1 MRRRT
6 LSVTQRYNRMGY
18 WFILPWVIGFV
29 TLMLGPLVQAVQ
41 FALSEITIGTDGY
54 QLEGVGIAHFL
65 YAFRKD
71 ARFPRLLVDSLMSML
86 MDVPI
91 LLVFSFFAAVLLR
104 KDFRG
109 CRVIKGIFF
118 ITVIMSSGVFVQ
130 MQNETLITNTV
141 QLDAAMHSSAG
152 LFGGGSEI
160 RIGEYLVEAG
170 IGESIVTFLSTPV
183 EALFSVM
190 TRSGV
195 QIFIFLAGLSSISPA
210 LYEACSMEGATGWET
225 FWLITFP
232 MTSPLIIVNLIYSIV
247 DSFMASDNAVLNFVY
262 DQAFSELDYGY
273 ASALSWIYFLAVAA
287 IIGLAVWIISKRVV
301 YHT

>member
-1 MRRRT
+1 MKRRR

-18 WFILPWVIGFV
+18 WFVLPWIIGFI
-29 TLMLGPLVQAVQ
+29 TLMLGPLLQAVQ
-41 FALSEITIGTDGY
+41 FALSEITIAPDGY
-54 QLEGVGIAHFL
+54 QLQGVGFAHFL
-65 YAFRKD
+65 FAFRED
-71 ARFPRLLVDSLMSML
+71 AGFPKLLVNSLLSML
-86 MDVPI
+86 VDVPI

-109 CRVIKGIFF
+109 SRVIKGIFF
-118 ITVIMSSGVFVQ
+118 ITVIMSSGVFIQ
-130 MQNETLITNTV
+130 MQNETLATNTV

-152 LFGGGSEI
+152 LFGGSEMQ
-160 RIGEYLVEAG
+160 IGDYLIEAG
-170 IGESIVTFLSTPV
+170 ISESIITYLSAPV

-247 DSFMASDNAVLNFVY
+247 DSFMASDNAVLRFVY

>member
-1 MRRRT
+1 MKRRR

-18 WFILPWVIGFV
+18 WFVLPWVIGFV
-29 TLMLGPLVQAVQ
+29 TLMLGPLIQAVQ
-41 FALSEITIGTDGY
+41 FALGEITIAPEGY
-54 QLEGVGIAHFL
+54 QVELVGIAHFL
-65 YAFRKD
+65 YAFGED
-71 ARFPRLLVDSLMSML
+71 AQFPRLLVNSLVSML
-86 MDVPI
+86 VDVPI

-109 CRVIKGIFF
+109 SRVVKGIFF
-118 ITVIMSSGVFVQ
+118 ITVIMSSGVFIQ
-130 MQNETLITNTV
+130 MQNETMSTNTV
-141 QLDAAMHSSAG
+141 QLNAAMTASG
-152 LFGGGSEI
+152 LFDGGDI

-170 IGESIVTFLSTPV
+170 ISETIVTYLSAPV
-183 EALFSVM
+183 DALFGVM

-247 DSFMASDNAVLNFVY
+247 DSFMASDNAVLRFVY

-287 IIGLAVWIISKRVV
+287 IIGLAVWLISKRVV

>member
-1 MRRRT
+1 MKRRR

-18 WFILPWVIGFV
+18 WFVLPWIIGFI
-29 TLMLGPLVQAVQ
+29 TLMLGPLLQAVQ
-41 FALSEITIGTDGY
+41 FALNEITIAPDGY
-54 QLEGVGIAHFL
+54 QLQGVGFAHFL
-65 YAFRKD
+65 FAFRED
-71 ARFPRLLVDSLMSML
+71 AGFPKLLVNSLLSML
-86 MDVPI
+86 VDVPI

-109 CRVIKGIFF
+109 SRVIKGIFF
-118 ITVIMSSGVFVQ
+118 ITVIMSSGVFIQ
-130 MQNETLITNTV
+130 MQNETLATNTV

-152 LFGGGSEI
+152 LFGGSEMQ
-160 RIGEYLVEAG
+160 IGDYLIEAG
-170 IGESIVTFLSTPV
+170 ISESIITYLSAPV

-247 DSFMASDNAVLNFVY
+247 DSFMASDNAVLRFVY

>member
-1 MRRRT
+1 MRKRKP
-6 LSVTQRYNRMGY
+6 SVLQRYNRMGY
-18 WFILPWVIGFV
+18 WFVLPWVIGFL
-29 TLMLGPLVQAVQ
+29 TLMLGPLLQTIR
-41 FALSEITIGTDGY
+41 FATGELTITQTGY
-54 QLEGVGIAHFL
+54 TIQDVGFSHFL
-65 YAFRKD
+65 YAFGED
-71 ARFPRLLVDSLMSML
+71 ANFPKLLANSLWDMVI
-86 MDVPI
+86 DVPI

-104 KDFRG
+104 RDFRG
-109 CRVIKGIFF
+109 NKLVKGIFF

-130 MQNETLITNTV
+130 MQNETMNINTV
-141 QLDAAMHSSAG
+141 QLNSAMSANPAESISIGNYLIEAG
-152 LFGGGSEI
+152 LDESLVG
-160 RIGEYLVEAG
+160 YLA
-170 IGESIVTFLSTPV
+170 TPV
-183 EALFSVM
+183 DALFSVM

-247 DSFMASDNAVLNFVY
+247 DSFMSDDNAVLRFIHE
-262 DQAFSELDYGY
+262 QAFSDLDYGY

-287 IIGLAVWIISKRVV
+287 IIGLAIWLISKYVV